1 MVKRGK
7 KRVAQERK
15 RSWQLSNSIYSS
27 YHCILRAIASFLP
40 FKSKKVFKAKI
51 NDKIHELSAMA
62 VGNYGFGSSALLGHV
77 WSETFEKDDAQI
89 SRSWSSPPRLFQS
102 LWSPRDRE
110 SRAFP

>member
-1 MVKRGK
+1 
-7 KRVAQERK
+7 
-15 RSWQLSNSIYSS
+15 
-27 YHCILRAIASFLP
+27 
-40 FKSKKVFKAKI
+40 
-51 NDKIHELSAMA
+51 MA

-89 SRSWSSPPRLFQS
+89 SRSWSSLHRLFQS